1 MNTKKPL
8 LAALF
13 VLACASTTAALGQTR
28 EPLLPATGIA
38 LQTPFGT
45 SDILAWSWG
54 ASNSGTTVFG
64 GGGGAGKA
72 SFQDV
77 SLTRFTDKQSAALLG
92 ALAKGTILPKVTI
105 RKGTMRLTL
114 MNVLVTAI
122 STGGSFQETAFTE
135 NVTFNFSE
143 FNYSPDGVT
152 VTCWNIAESAPS
164 SSCTPSGP

>member
-1 MNTKKPL
+1 MTTKKPL

-13 VLACASTTAALGQTR
+13 VLACASATGALGQTR
-28 EPLLPATGIA
+28 EPLPTTGIA

-45 SDILAWSWG
+45 SEILAWSWG
-54 ASNSGTTVFG
+54 ASNSGTTVIG

-72 SFQDV
+72 NFQDV
-77 SLTRFTDKQSAALLG
+77 SLTRFTDKQSAQLLG
-92 ALAKGTILPKVTI
+92 ALSKGTILAKVTI

-114 MNVLVTAI
+114 LNVLVTSL

-143 FNYSPDGVT
+143 FNYSPDGVAA
-152 VTCWNIAESAPS
+152 TCWNIAENAAPS
-164 SSCTPSGP
+164 SCPPAGP